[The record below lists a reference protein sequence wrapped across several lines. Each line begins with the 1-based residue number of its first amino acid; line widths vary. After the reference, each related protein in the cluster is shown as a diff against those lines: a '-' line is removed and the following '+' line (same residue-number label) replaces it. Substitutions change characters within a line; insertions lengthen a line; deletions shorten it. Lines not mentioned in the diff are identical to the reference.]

1 MSIGPR
7 QIPRIGENYK
17 PTTRKIKKEESSDV
31 LDFFPW
37 LFIFRGWF

>member
-17 PTTRKIKKEESSDV
+17 QSEIKIKKETNDL
-31 LDFFPW
+31 LDYFPW